1 MPSGPAVCAVCV
13 GDKLFS
19 FRLISVQCGL
29 NQRFFRKLSETCSV
43 LMVMLRL
50 SSECVLK
57 MYSTVSADITLSTY
71 LISLGL
77 LLLFSHCA
85 LRMEF

>member
-19 FRLISVQCGL
+19 FRVINVRCGL
-29 NQRFFRKLSETCSV
+29 NQRFYRKPFETCSV
-43 LMVMLRL
+43 LMVKLRL

-57 MYSTVSADITLSTY
+57 MYSTVLTDVTLSTY

-77 LLLFSHCA
+77 LLLFSH
-85 LRMEF
+85 